1 MRKRRR
7 KSPFTKT
14 GQLGG
19 FLVIICVAVVLFW
32 QLSGTREN
40 VSSPRSSKKGSV
52 SASSVSELRSQ
63 TDTLRAGGSLHAS
76 LLGMHILAD
85 DITRVLDTLGDVM
98 DLKKSRPGESYE
110 LVTDQEGSL
119 KTLRYCRRPGE
130 VFVVEPVEDGLT
142 IFQENIPLIKTVRK
156 VEGVIAL
163 SLYDAVCASGGNAEL
178 AVLLSDVFAWDID
191 FFTEPREGDT
201 FAVLVE
207 QYKRGENDI
216 GYGKILTAYYHGEEI
231 SKNAYLYQLASGKTG
246 YFDEKGES
254 LRRAFLRS
262 PLNYRRISSYF
273 TNRRFH
279 PILKRYRP
287 HHGIDYAASY
297 GTPVVS
303 IGEGTVNHAGWKG
316 GYGRFVSVRHNS
328 TYTSTYGH
336 LSKYGKGI
344 KGGVRVKQGQIIGYV
359 GSSGQSTGPHLDF
372 RIKRNGSFINPL
384 RLKVPSLDPVPRKE
398 METYGSHRN
407 LLASAMENLPAAES
421 VEFVEFE
428 RMLAPD
434 TTSLAMASPR

>member
-1 MRKRRR
+1 MPKRKR
-7 KSPFTKT
+7 KSPLTRT
-14 GQLGG
+14 GQLAG
-19 FLVIICVAVVLFW
+19 FLVIVIVAVVLFL
-32 QLSGTREN
+32 QLSASREN
-40 VSSPRSSKKGSV
+40 IPSPRSVEKDSDV
-52 SASSVSELRSQ
+52 AAQVSELYTQ
-63 TDTLRAGGSLHAS
+63 TDTIRAGSSLHAS
-76 LLGMHILAD
+76 LLGKHILQD
-85 DITRVLDTLGDVM
+85 DINRILDTLGDVM
-98 DLKKSRPGESYE
+98 DLRKSRPGESYE
-110 LVTDQEGSL
+110 LVTNQDGGL
-119 KTLRYCRRPGE
+119 KTLRYCRNPGE
-130 VFVVEPVEDGLT
+130 VFVVEPAEDGLT
-142 IFQENIPLIKTVRK
+142 VFQENIPLIKTVKK
-156 VEGVIAL
+156 VEGEISL

-191 FFTEPREGDT
+191 FFTEPREGDK

-207 QYKRGENDI
+207 QYRRGEHEI
-216 GYGKILTAYYHGEEI
+216 GYGNILTAYYHGKEI
-231 SKNAYLYQLASGKTG
+231 SKNAYRYALASGKTG

-287 HHGIDYAASY
+287 HHGIDYAANY

-303 IGEGTVNHAGWKG
+303 IGEGTINSAGWKG

-336 LSKYGKGI
+336 LSKYGKGV
-344 KGGVRVKQGQIIGYV
+344 KRGARVKQGQVIGYV
-359 GSSGQSTGPHLDF
+359 GSSGLSTGPHLDF

-384 RLKVPSLDPVPRKE
+384 RLKVPSLDPVPKRE
-398 METYGSHRN
+398 MGIFKSHVN
-407 LLASAMENLPAAES
+407 LLANAMENLPAAES
-421 VEFVEFE
+421 VEFAEFE

-434 TTSLAMASPR
+434 TTSLAMASGR